1 MTFEKYHNIM
11 PFLSFYYVVLFITQP
26 PNAGRGA
33 LHHNVAP
40 PFELGTGLRS
50 RHSGTSGQIWK
61 FKAFLIFQLCS
72 FCVEFSTSFLSIAR
86 RGRVTFFLL
95 MLSGYYCLSLDS
107 SHSSAENP
115 HTHTDTMR
123 FGSSLTS
130 TQNHCSG
137 DNKRSTRSSFE
148 RA

>member
-1 MTFEKYHNIM
+1 M
-11 PFLSFYYVVLFITQP
+11 SFYLLPNHQMLAEARFIT
-26 PNAGRGA
+26 
-33 LHHNVAP
+33 
-40 PFELGTGLRS
+40 TLRH
-50 RHSGTSGQIWK
+50 HSGWVRGLDRDTVAHPGKYENSK
-61 FKAFLIFQLCS
+61 HFLFFNYVAFVWNFRL
-72 FCVEFSTSFLSIAR
+72 FSSLSIAR

-95 MLSGYYCLSLDS
+95 MLSSYYCLSLDS
-107 SHSSAENP
+107 SHSSAENL
-115 HTHTDTMR
+115 HIHTDTMR